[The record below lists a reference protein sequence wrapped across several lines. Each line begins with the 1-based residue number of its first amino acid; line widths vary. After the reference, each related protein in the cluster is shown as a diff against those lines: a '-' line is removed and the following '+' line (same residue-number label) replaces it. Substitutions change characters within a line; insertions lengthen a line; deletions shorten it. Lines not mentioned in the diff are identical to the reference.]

1 MSLHA
6 LLTASLATT
15 PHQSPIKFSTTWSN
29 CPEPGEVFNALT
41 AHGVVVRVEVDEDEA
56 GIQFIV
62 GKDHTY
68 TRADLIGWWRDPPE
82 PAYQL
87 SERQERA
94 EYQLDIEAHEMPE
107 VADGL

>member
-15 PHQSPIKFSTTWSN
+15 PHQSPIRFNTTWGN

-62 GKDHTY
+62 GKDDRY
-68 TRADLIGWWRDPPE
+68 SIPDLIGWWRDPPE
-82 PAYQL
+82 PAYQP
-87 SERQERA
+87 SERQEAA
-94 EYQLDIEAHEMPE
+94 EYHAEEEDNQRQYEEIEE
-107 VADGL
+107 